1 MATHRLRSLAGL
13 GLAVLMVLI
22 ASVPAPGQQPAAAG
36 LTPEQDA
43 GLREVREMIRE
54 TVRVYGLASTVD
66 VVVAS
71 WVGSTSLAA
80 LAGAGVVYGDGRLY
94 LAPAVLGSRHRDPV
108 VAVGLGF
115 HLVNRPS
122 RARDLAEFE
131 RERQQ
136 RLLDANA
143 KAVEILTRV
152 KGWPEQASVQAVSEW
167 LREQR
172 RDPEV
177 RELLGRFPQH
187 RDAVA
192 GRDPAASQPTPAL
205 VILLSSGAATT
216 AVAGTPPPAPAS
228 GAAGPAAASPAPAAP
243 LGAGADPVSATTPP
257 AAAAEPQTTP
267 APPPAFCTPGHRL
280 RYVYR
285 CPPTP

>member
-1 MATHRLRSLAGL
+1 MATHRSRSLAGL
-13 GLAVLMVLI
+13 GLAVLLVLI
-22 ASVPAPGQQPAAAG
+22 ASVPAPGQQPAAAA

-43 GLREVREMIRE
+43 GLREIREMIRG
-54 TVRVYGLASTVD
+54 TVRVYGLSSTVD

-80 LAGAGVVYGDGRLY
+80 LAEAGAVYGDGRLY
-94 LAPAVLGSRHRDPV
+94 LAPALLGSRHRDAL

-115 HLVNRPS
+115 YLVNRPS
-122 RARDLAEFE
+122 RARDLPEFE

-143 KAVEILTRV
+143 KAVEVLTRV

-167 LREQR
+167 LRGQR
-172 RDPEV
+172 RDAEV
-177 RELLGRFPQH
+177 RELLDRFPQH

-205 VILLSSGAATT
+205 VILVSPGAAVTP
-216 AVAGTPPPAPAS
+216 VAGASPPAPAS
-228 GAAGPAAASPAPAAP
+228 GAVGPAASPASAVPPGTGAAP
-243 LGAGADPVSATTPP
+243 ASPTAPP

-267 APPPAFCTPGHRL
+267 APPPAWCTPGHRL

>member
-54 TVRVYGLASTVD
+54 TVRVYGLSSTVD

-80 LAGAGVVYGDGRLY
+80 LAEAGAVYADGRLY
-94 LAPAVLGSRHRDPV
+94 LAPAVLGSRHRDAL

-115 HLVNRPS
+115 YLVNRPS
-122 RARDLAEFE
+122 RARDLPEFE

-136 RLLDANA
+136 QLLDANA
-143 KAVEILTRV
+143 KAVEVLTRV
-152 KGWPEQASVQAVSEW
+152 KGWAEQASVQAVSEW
-167 LREQR
+167 LRGQR
-172 RDPEV
+172 RDAEV
-177 RELLGRFPQH
+177 RELLDRFPQH

-205 VILLSSGAATT
+205 VILLSSGAAATP
-216 AVAGTPPPAPAS
+216 VAGASPPAPAP
-228 GAAGPAAASPAPAAP
+228 GAAGPAASPASASPTA
-243 LGAGADPVSATTPP
+243 PP